1 MKKSMRRVT
10 LAIAMLPLLM
20 SVPALAVSV
29 SPTVSEIAG
38 FAKPVQTAFADGP
51 LSGWGAVRTEVVQP
65 PLQLAQ
71 AVDPR
76 VGQLQEEIRQLSGK
90 VEELNFQILQLQ
102 DQLRKTQED
111 NEFRFQEL
119 EKDKRSDAGGTENR
133 SIASAASSTQD
144 VVTQNEASQD
154 ASSSSISDVGTD
166 SIAIGSDLSQS
177 GPVRGPIRGQGPQ
190 TLGTIRFDANGN
202 VIGESLNVV
211 PAPVEQ
217 GVLGSTIAALP
228 SDDNPNSLYGAAY
241 QYLMSGDYGAAE
253 TGFREHIKRYPADP
267 ATAEARYWLGESL
280 FGQGR
285 YQDAA
290 TIFLDTQRDYPDSKR
305 APENMLKLGITLEKL
320 NNRDVA
326 CATFKQIPERY
337 PQAVTAVLNRVAE
350 ERNRN
355 KCG

>member
-1 MKKSMRRVT
+1 MRRVT
-10 LAIAMLPLLM
+10 LAIATLPLLM
-20 SVPALAVSV
+20 SVPALAAS
-29 SPTVSEIAG
+29 SSDSGSAE
-38 FAKPVQTAFADGP
+38 FAKPAQSAFADGP
-51 LSGWGAVRTEVVQP
+51 LSGWGGTRTEAVEQ

-133 SIASAASSTQD
+133 SVASAAPSTQD
-144 VVTQNEASQD
+144 EASQD
-154 ASSSSISDVGTD
+154 ASSSSISDAGTD
-166 SIAIGSDLSQS
+166 SVAIGSDLSQS
-177 GPVRGPIRGQGPQ
+177 GPVRGQGPQ

-202 VIGESLNVV
+202 VIGESLNAA
-211 PAPVEQ
+211 PGPVEQ
-217 GVLGSTIAALP
+217 GTLGGTIAALP
-228 SDDNPNSLYGAAY
+228 SDDNPNSLYDAAY

-267 ATAEARYWLGESL
+267 STAEARFWLGESL

-290 TIFLDTQRDYPDSKR
+290 NVFLDTQRDYPDSKR

-326 CATFKQIPERY
+326 CATFKQIAERY
-337 PQAVTAVLNRVAE
+337 PQAAKAVLKRVAE